1 MEGWKPITVPL
12 VFLTVLALAGGAL
25 AQTMPAQHIQFVE
38 INVKAG
44 AQGQF
49 EEYVKKINEAAD
61 KVGAPQGWIFAQP
74 AVGASGP
81 TYYVVLE
88 FDKWSER
95 DSWEQIPQLL
105 TKAFGEAEAKKLMKV
120 GGESTWG
127 SESRVYSLDEERS
140 WNLDKNPPAPA
151 PYYTIMRG
159 KVKPDMVDEYQMVI
173 SKIKEAQENAPVKRA
188 GIRRRARFGP
198 SWEFYSATPLSK
210 WADLDEQ
217 GNLWENV
224 AKTHGETEARLLRQT
239 LQSCYEE
246 REFIVIATRP
256 DLSRQAPSETSNE

>member
-1 MEGWKPITVPL
+1 MEGWRKIKLAL
-12 VFLTVLALAGGAL
+12 VFLTVLALAGGAF
-25 AQTMPAQHIQFVE
+25 AQTMPRQHIQFVE

-44 AQGQF
+44 AEGQF
-49 EEYVKKINEAAD
+49 EEYIKKIIEAAD
-61 KVGAPQGWIFAQP
+61 KVGAPQGWTFAQA
-74 AVGASGP
+74 AVGASAP

-105 TKAFGEAEAKKLMKV
+105 TTAFGEAEANKLMKV
-120 GGESTWG
+120 GGEATWG
-127 SESRVYSLDEERS
+127 NESRVYSLDEERS
-140 WNLDKNPPAPA
+140 WNLDKNARS

-188 GIRRRARFGP
+188 GIRRQARFGP

-210 WADLDEQ
+210 WADLDEE
-217 GNLWENV
+217 GNLWENL
-224 AKTHGETEARLLRQT
+224 AKTHGETEARLLRKT
-239 LQSCYEE
+239 LRSCYEE